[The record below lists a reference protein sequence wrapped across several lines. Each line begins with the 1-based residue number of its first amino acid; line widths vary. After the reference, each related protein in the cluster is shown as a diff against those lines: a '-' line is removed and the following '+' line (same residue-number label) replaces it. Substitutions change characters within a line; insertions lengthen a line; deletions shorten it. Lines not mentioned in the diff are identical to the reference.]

1 VRSGCEPVE
10 IINHSWFVAPIR
22 RFLLVLAPEQEVR
35 TDEYGNHVGNTVF
48 WDGTHAGLDQM
59 RRMMPECQITCCV
72 KGRQADGMPRHA
84 SDLERP
90 TLKIDYPGGEVE
102 YVEAGCSRPKVYL

>member
-10 IINHSWFVAPIR
+10 IINYSWFVAPIR
-22 RFLLVLAPEQEVR
+22 RFLLVLPSERELR
-35 TDEYGNHVGNTVF
+35 TDEYGSHVGNTVF

-72 KGRQADGMPRHA
+72 KRSQADGMLRHA

-102 YVEAGCSRPKVYL
+102 YVEAG